1 MAKKKAEPTTEK
13 KWHFAMIPIELIDNN
28 TYNPNEMTDAM
39 FDALAENIDDI
50 GMVQPAL
57 VRPVKDRYE
66 VVDGEHRVEA
76 MRIQDYEEMPCVVI
90 NPKYVDEIKARFIT
104 MRMNNIK
111 GKLNKEKFRNIV
123 EEVLETGDYEFD
135 SLAGEFGFVDE
146 SEFEA
151 LWNSARESID
161 DPDMKEEFDSNRD
174 EMKSVD
180 DIAKL
185 IERLYAKYGST
196 LPAHFMFFDL
206 GGKEAVTVQL
216 QSAKD
221 VKIIKEAARSVMDQ
235 GVTFDSALVRL
246 LGSNSFMKWVDKHK
260 ADLQPIT
267 EESKAEE
274 LN

>member
-1 MAKKKAEPTTEK
+1 MAKKKAESTTEK

-28 TYNPNEMTDAM
+28 SYNPNEMTDAM

-151 LWNSARESID
+151 LWNNARESID

-196 LPAHFMFFDL
+196 LPAHFMFFDF
-206 GGKEAVTVQL
+206 GSKEAVTVQL

-221 VKIIKEAARSVMDQ
+221 VKTIKKAARSVMDQ
-235 GVTFDSALVRL
+235 GITFDSALVRL
-246 LGSNSFMKWVDKHK
+246 LGSHSFMKWVDKHK

-267 EESKAEE
+267 EACLDTDEV
-274 LN
+274 

>member
-1 MAKKKAEPTTEK
+1 MAKKKAEPTNEK

-28 TYNPNEMTDAM
+28 AYNPNEMTDAM

-196 LPAHFMFFDL
+196 LPAHFMFFDF

-216 QSAKD
+216 QSSKD

-235 GVTFDSALVRL
+235 GITFDSALVRL

-260 ADLQPIT
+260 VDLQPIT
-267 EESKAEE
+267 EACLDTDEV
-274 LN
+274 